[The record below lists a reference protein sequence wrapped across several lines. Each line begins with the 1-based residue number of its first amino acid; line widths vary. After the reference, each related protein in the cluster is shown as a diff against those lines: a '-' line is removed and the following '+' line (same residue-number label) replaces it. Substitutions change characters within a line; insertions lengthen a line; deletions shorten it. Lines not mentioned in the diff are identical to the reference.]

1 MNNDGICLL
10 ENVGLEVSPPG
21 FQEWTLT
28 RDGIEIKTRFEVKE
42 KDAIRQI
49 TRGILTLE
57 VNDKGERKELVSI
70 EESKDFAPQELRSLV
85 ELSGLFEF
93 QGLFKHL
100 SLEPLQEKA
109 GINMVLM
116 QKRSGM
122 RF

>member
-1 MNNDGICLL
+1 VANTLNNDGICLL

-57 VNDKGERKELVSI
+57 VNDKGERKELSL
-70 EESKDFAPQELRSLV
+70 SRSLKI
-85 ELSGLFEF
+85 LRRKNSG
-93 QGLFKHL
+93 
-100 SLEPLQEKA
+100 
-109 GINMVLM
+109 
-116 QKRSGM
+116 RSWN
-122 RF
+122 